1 MQTLRIDTES
11 KIEMID
17 LTSDVRRIVRESEV
31 ARGFCHIFVPH
42 TTAALTINENT
53 DPSIRKDVIREL
65 LRTVPIPPELLNA
78 EGNAAAHVMSSLL
91 GPSAT
96 VFVENGKL
104 ALGTWQA
111 IYLCEFDG
119 PRSRTILLRLQ
130 AG

>member
-1 MQTLRIDTES
+1 VQTLKIESQS

-17 LTSDVRRIVRESEV
+17 ITPEVRRVVRESEV
-31 ARGFCHIFVPH
+31 ASGVCHIFVPH

-53 DPSIRKDVIREL
+53 DPSIRKDVIIEL
-65 LRTVPIPPELLNA
+65 LKAVPIQPELLNA
-78 EGNAAAHVMSSLL
+78 EGNAAAHIMTSLL
-91 GPSAT
+91 GASEA

-119 PRSRTILLRLQ
+119 PRSRTILLKVT